1 MFKITITAIEAFLC
15 FAGTARADKRRLLG
29 RRLGFSGRVSYLL
42 ALSEYWSSRAPASR
56 WKELSAS

>member
-1 MFKITITAIEAFLC
+1 MFKITITAIAAFLC